1 MSPLEETGVADHEG
15 TERSGRDVTALLQR
29 WEQGDAR
36 AADELLPLVYA
47 ELRRQA
53 RAFLRRERVGHTL
66 QPTALV
72 HEAYLRLVRQREV
85 GWAGRAHFHAIA
97 AQAMRRILIDHG
109 RQRHAAKRGGGAP
122 ERVTLE
128 GLAAPS
134 AAADVDVDVD
144 ALHDALARLELLDAR
159 QARIVE
165 LRFLTGRSVEETAA
179 LLGISVATVKRD
191 WATARLWLLRELRQ
205 GPVRP

>member
-1 MSPLEETGVADHEG
+1 MTPLDETGVADHEG

-29 WEQGDAR
+29 WEQGDAH

-72 HEAYLRLVRQREV
+72 HEAYLRLVRQRDV

-109 RQRHAAKRGGGAP
+109 RQRHAAKRGGVAL

-134 AAADVDVDVD
+134 TAADVDVD

-165 LRFLTGRSVEETAA
+165 LRFLAGRSVEETAA